1 MDNRDIISNPLVS
14 VITPTYNH
22 ERYIGQ
28 CIQSV
33 INQTYTNWEMW
44 ILDDGSKDQTPAVAG
59 SFANND
65 SRIHLIQQENKG
77 IFCLAENYNRLLSEC
92 RGEWIAILEG
102 DDYWEPE
109 KLQVQ
114 IEAVANFPDA
124 VMCWSKAASRVGT
137 GDAVYQIH
145 PVNISKNREY
155 YNNLPEGNIFNV
167 IFDDFLPPL
176 TYLIRKSSL
185 KKIGG
190 FLQVQPFPAVDLS
203 TVLQLSLTGRFVF
216 VDRVL
221 GTWRIFPDQTTKTKT
236 LEILEG
242 SQAIITSHFENI
254 KETHGDILKY
264 DQAFIRNNYRKRRM
278 ITFARSGRF
287 KLIKKDFR
295 GARKDYIQAL
305 KIPVWSEFLWMLRAL
320 TGFIFSYFKMDVEE
334 LAQWFGKGSLKK

>member
-1 MDNRDIISNPLVS
+1 MDKHDIESSPLVS

-22 ERYIGQ
+22 EKFIGQ

-44 ILDDGSKDQTPAVAG
+44 ILDDGSKDQTPVVAG
-59 SFANND
+59 SYANTD
-65 SRIHLIQQENKG
+65 SRIHMIRQENKG

-124 VMCWSKAASRVGT
+124 VMSWSKAASRVGT
-137 GDAVYQIH
+137 GDTVYQLH
-145 PVNISKNREY
+145 PVNSLKNRGY
-155 YNNLPEGNIFNV
+155 YDNLPVGTIFNV

-185 KKIGG
+185 EKIGG
-190 FLQVQPFPAVDLS
+190 FIQVQPFPAVDLS

-216 VDRVL
+216 VDQVL

-242 SQAIITSHFENI
+242 SQAIITSHFEKI
-254 KETHGDILKY
+254 KETHGDLSPIH
-264 DQAFIRNNYRKRRM
+264 I
-278 ITFARSGRF
+278 
-287 KLIKKDFR
+287 
-295 GARKDYIQAL
+295 
-305 KIPVWSEFLWMLRAL
+305 SEL
-320 TGFIFSYFKMDVEE
+320 TRPESNSYAVV
-334 LAQWFGKGSLKK
+334 LL